1 MSKPTIHDSALSSW
15 SEARARE
22 SFPRYR
28 RSGSRPSVL
37 ILDGYGESLWPEVLH
52 VLGSNFRVNAP
63 MLPPG
68 GPGRTDELMELI
80 DIQGAGALTVV
91 AAADYGVPALDL
103 VLRDVKQV
111 TRLVLVVD
119 GVAEDPMTPWFLGA
133 AGPSSVPV
141 LVVWRGIHASAAI
154 PAISRFVMG
163 VGPG

>member
-1 MSKPTIHDSALSSW
+1 MLKPTIHDSALSSW

-28 RSGSRPSVL
+28 RSGASPSVL
-37 ILDGYGESLWPEVLH
+37 ILDGQGESLWPEVLH
-52 VLGSNFRVNAP
+52 VLGSNFRVSAP

-68 GPGRTDELMELI
+68 SPRQTNALVELI
-80 DIQGAGALTVV
+80 ENQGVSSMTVV

-103 VLRDVKQV
+103 VLRGVKQV

-119 GVAEDPMTPWFLGA
+119 GVTEDPTTPWFLGA

-141 LVVWRGIHASAAI
+141 LVVWRGIHGSAAI